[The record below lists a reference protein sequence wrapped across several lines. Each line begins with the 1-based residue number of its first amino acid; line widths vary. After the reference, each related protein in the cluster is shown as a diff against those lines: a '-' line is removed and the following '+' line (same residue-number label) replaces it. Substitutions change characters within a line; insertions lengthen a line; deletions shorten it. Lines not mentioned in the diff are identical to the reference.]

1 MTTQPELPQLVYFSA
16 SLRDDAELEEVG
28 QRIERI
34 FNLPLRPYVGRRTE
48 YPQLESTALGLEITL
63 TEVHSLQRDA
73 PRRYAFEGTQPYN
86 DQSLYRDEVRHID
99 DWIHRILQ
107 RHESGWYVP
116 SWRELNIDSGIRKG
130 RIQDLEKDPSFA
142 TRALT
147 DQEKDLLRW
156 AAAPP
161 RQVHFTLRVTDV
173 LPLAEL
179 AAQVNQILSLELVP
193 RPDSGHPPTAWETR
207 VLGLHIVLVPLTSAP
222 PGQPITYQLS
232 ARPAPDDPT
241 PYGDEI
247 CSIDSYVQHVLN
259 RHSPGRWSKAG
270 ASAPSRQGPP

>member
-1 MTTQPELPQLVYFSA
+1 MTSQLELPQLVYFGA
-16 SLRDDAELEEVG
+16 SLRDDAGLEEVG
-28 QRIERI
+28 HRIERI

-63 TEVHSLQRDA
+63 EEVHSLQRDA
-73 PRRYAFEGTQPYN
+73 PRRYTFGGTQPYN
-86 DQSLYRDEVRHID
+86 DKTRYRDDILFID
-99 DWIHRILQ
+99 DWIYRILQ
-107 RHESGWYVP
+107 RHETGWYVP
-116 SWRELNIDSGIRKG
+116 SWRERNIDCGIRQG

-147 DQEKDLLRW
+147 DQEKDHLRW

-161 RQVHFTLRVTDV
+161 RPVHFTLRVTDT

-179 AAQVNQILSLELVP
+179 AAQVNQVLSLELLP
-193 RPDSGHPPTAWETR
+193 RPDSGHPPSAWETR
-207 VLGLHIVLVPLTSAP
+207 ILGLHIVLQPLISAP

-259 RHSPGRWSKAG
+259 RQSPGRWSKA
-270 ASAPSRQGPP
+270 

>member
-1 MTTQPELPQLVYFSA
+1 MTTQPELPSLVNFTA
-16 SLRDDAELEEVG
+16 RLRDDAELEEVG

-48 YPQLESTALGLEITL
+48 YPQLESTAFGLQITL
-63 TEVHSLQRDA
+63 NQIHSLQRDA
-73 PRRYAFEGTQPYN
+73 PRRYAFAARQPFDDDTVYG
-86 DQSLYRDEVRHID
+86 DDTIFID
-99 DWIHRILQ
+99 DWVRRILQ
-107 RHESGWYVP
+107 RHEAGWYVP
-116 SWRELNIDSGIRKG
+116 SWREQNIDCGIRKG

-142 TRALT
+142 TRTLA
-147 DQEKDLLRW
+147 DYEKRHLRW

-161 RQVHFTLRVTDV
+161 RQVHFTLRVTDT

-207 VLGLHIVLVPLTSAP
+207 VLGLHVVLAPLTSAP

-259 RHSPGRWSKAG
+259 RQSPGRWSSAG